1 MTTDVDPDAPADPEA
16 AALDLI
22 VRLPIDLL
30 AAEGLRSVLQDYAGV
45 LHCEGVFA
53 GMAWA
58 DASRAAA
65 AVVMDV
71 RRRCLRDD
79 LTSWSADQEVRNRNA
94 PLRDDAGDF
103 LRDRARS
110 AAAGTDN
117 VAWHDRTS
125 VARALNTAATAFE
138 L

>member
-1 MTTDVDPDAPADPEA
+1 MKTYVVPNAPTDPEA
-16 AALDLI
+16 AALELI

-45 LHCEGVFA
+45 LHSEGVFA
-53 GMAWA
+53 GMAWS

-71 RRRCLRDD
+71 CRRCL
-79 LTSWSADQEVRNRNA
+79 S
-94 PLRDDAGDF
+94 DDAGDF
-103 LRDRARS
+103 LRDRARDV
-110 AAAGTDN
+110 AAGADN
-117 VAWHDRTS
+117 VAWHDRMS
-125 VARALNTAATAFE
+125 VARALDSAATAFE

>member
-1 MTTDVDPDAPADPEA
+1 MTTYVVPDAPADPEA

-22 VRLPIDLL
+22 VQLPIDLL
-30 AAEGLRSVLQDYAGV
+30 AADGLRSVLQDYAGV
-45 LHCEGVFA
+45 LHSEGVFV

-58 DASRAAA
+58 DASRVAA

-71 RRRCLRDD
+71 CRRCLRED
-79 LTSWSADQEVRNRNA
+79 A
-94 PLRDDAGDF
+94 PDF
-103 LRDRARS
+103 LPDQARN

-117 VAWHDRTS
+117 VARHDRTS